1 MQTTQK
7 NRVAVLLGSEHD
19 APLVEGTFTV
29 LQELD
34 IPFEAHIL
42 SAHRSSEATIQFA
55 EKAAG
60 EGYAVLI
67 AAAGKAAHLAG
78 GVLASRSLLPVIG
91 IPLSASLDGMDALL
105 STVQMPTGYPVA
117 TVAIDGAANAALLA
131 AQILALGDEALAFR
145 IQERRREMA
154 EKVAQA
160 DERFHRSFTPP
171 SR

>member
-19 APLVEGTFTV
+19 APLVEGAFTV

-42 SAHRSSEATIQFA
+42 SAHRSSEAAIQFA
-55 EKAAG
+55 ENAAG

-78 GVLASRSLLPVIG
+78 VLASRSLLPVIG
-91 IPLSASLDGMDALL
+91 LPLSGSLDGMDALL

-145 IQERRREMA
+145 IQERRREMT

-160 DERFHRSFTPP
+160 DERFHRSFTP

>member
-55 EKAAG
+55 EKKAAG

-67 AAAGKAAHLAG
+67 AAAGKAAHLA

-160 DERFHRSFTPP
+160 DERFHRSFTP